1 LRILRS
7 LRLILALFQLIV
19 LTRSLPSCVNT
30 SADFAVLAL
39 LVNLVALFGNGLEF
53 IGFNDG
59 LSSKFAAALK
69 PPRHSIKSV
78 REIRL
83 RIEIGA
89 RVPLSR
95 TRNVERQLHGAKTNL
110 PQIFCAER

>member
-1 LRILRS
+1 
-7 LRLILALFQLIV
+7 
-19 LTRSLPSCVNT
+19 LPSCINT

-39 LVNLVALFGNGLEF
+39 LVNLMALFGNGLES

-59 LSSKFAAALK
+59 LSSKFATALK

-83 RIEIGA
+83 RIKIGA

-95 TRNVERQLHGAKTNL
+95 TRNVESQLHGAKTNL
-110 PQIFCAER
+110 PQIFLRRNGNAIVNDLTILSRARVAPTS